1 MTPEYKNILFP
12 TDLSNESR
20 AAFDH
25 AMSLANRYGSR
36 MTILHVL
43 EERSR
48 TSSNL
53 LTTYLG
59 SEKLQE
65 ITDIQ
70 KQDTRKAMIGKKKE
84 ALIIKDALTAFCDA
98 AKNDHAEC
106 EFIMDDVEIVIAE
119 GNVVEEIIAQA
130 RASKND
136 LIVMGY
142 HARSK
147 LESLVVGS
155 TCQRLLHNSHVPVFL
170 IRLDG

>member
-12 TDLSNESR
+12 TDLSNKSR
-20 AAFDH
+20 VAFDH

-59 SEKLQE
+59 MEKLQE
-65 ITDIQ
+65 IADIQ

-84 ALIIKDALTAFCDA
+84 ALMIKEALTAFCDA

-119 GNVVEEIIAQA
+119 GNVVDEILAETEK
-130 RASKND
+130 RHCD

-142 HARSK
+142 HARGK
-147 LESLVVGS
+147 IEGAVVGS
-155 TCQRLLHNSHVPVFL
+155 TSQRLLRKCRRPVFL
-170 IRLDG
+170 LQMNA